1 MVGGIKPSIA
11 KRQIRTE
18 PSPDYSVARS
28 TGGVESSNKESFEPE
43 QQHFPSHLIPGTQHP
58 SSTVTVTLTQSE
70 DGTYFPPPHLIDE
83 LDAWELGVPPS
94 LTINTLAP
102 PSSGQL
108 LLEIAT
114 ESTSDGTC
122 RTGASNEAASELP
135 VPVNG
140 TKYRVQQQLQLSS
153 IQHRRHLVKPDELTT
168 MTASNPSSF
177 LPVTLSET
185 QVLISSTSPPVSV
198 VTIRSETPELP
209 TPETG
214 QWGTENGVYDPF
226 QCSIGVVGFC
236 IRFNFQGTKAEE
248 VCLLC

>member
-1 MVGGIKPSIA
+1 MVTNLLFNYREIIELFLLDKHQNPA
-11 KRQIRTE
+11 KANVDVENEEPQTE
-18 PSPDYSVARS
+18 N
-28 TGGVESSNKESFEPE
+28 VELNKEKEVVGV
-43 QQHFPSHLIPGTQHP
+43 HVSHTGSEGTQQT

-70 DGTYFPPPHLIDE
+70 DGTYFPPPHLIDQ
-83 LDAWELGVPPS
+83 LDAWELGVSPS

-114 ESTSDGTC
+114 
-122 RTGASNEAASELP
+122 GALNVAASELP

-153 IQHRRHLVKPDELTT
+153 IQHRRHLVKPVELTT

-214 QWGTENGVYDPF
+214 Q
-226 QCSIGVVGFC
+226 
-236 IRFNFQGTKAEE
+236 
-248 VCLLC
+248 